1 MKKVLMFLCSV
12 LLVFGMVSI
21 GQATTYDFES
31 GSSYAEFTGGTV
43 DGTFGYSSHGF
54 GDYFLWS
61 GGSTISL
68 TLTGLAA
75 HTSIDLDFLLAV
87 VDSWDGSFTSVAP
100 DSFNVSVDGSSIFK
114 ETFDNFASSD
124 QSYTGTPLVD
134 HTANL
139 YKSSWADSAYNMGA
153 DTTFQGI
160 AHTSSSLTVSWWAD
174 GNGWQGG
181 FDESFAIDNID
192 VTLNGGQNP
201 VPEPSTILLLGVG
214 LLGMAG
220 LGRKHFNKKS

>member
-1 MKKVLMFLCSV
+1 MKKVLMFLCAV
-12 LLVFGMVSI
+12 LLVFDMVSI

-43 DGTFGYSSHGF
+43 NGTSGYSSHGF

-61 GGSTISL
+61 GGSAISL
-68 TLTGLAA
+68 TLTGLAT
-75 HTSIDLDFLLAV
+75 HTSIDLNFLLAV
-87 VDSWDGSFTSVAP
+87 VDSWDGSVTSVAP
-100 DSFNVSVDGSSIFK
+100 DYFNVSVDGSSIFN
-114 ETFDNFASSD
+114 ETFDNFESSD
-124 QSYTGTPLVD
+124 QSYTGTPIVD

-139 YKSSWADSAYNMGA
+139 YKSHWADSAYNMGA

-160 AHTSSSLTVSWWAD
+160 AHTSSSLTVSWWAN
-174 GNGWQGG
+174 GSGWQGG
-181 FDESFAIDNID
+181 TDESFAIDNIE

-214 LLGMAG
+214 ILGLVG
-220 LGRKHFNKKS
+220 SSRKRFSKKS